1 MESRQNISQA
11 HACLNFNSTQSFSS
25 GSVVKNLTATQET
38 QVQSLGQD
46 NPLQEGVAT
55 HFSILVRK
63 ILWTEEPVRPHTVH
77 GVTESDTTEVT
88 EHVKETL
95 AALKYFQCL
104 SHSMFPLLFFPLS
117 DLMRFL
123 ELP

>member
-1 MESRQNISQA
+1 M
-11 HACLNFNSTQSFSS
+11 
-25 GSVVKNLTATQET
+25 VKNLTATQET
-38 QVQSLGQD
+38 QVQSLGPD

>member
-1 MESRQNISQA
+1 MA
-11 HACLNFNSTQSFSS
+11 
-25 GSVVKNLTATQET
+25 KNLTAMQET
-38 QVQSLGQD
+38 QVQSLGRD

-63 ILWTEEPVRPHTVH
+63 ILRTEEPVRLHTVH